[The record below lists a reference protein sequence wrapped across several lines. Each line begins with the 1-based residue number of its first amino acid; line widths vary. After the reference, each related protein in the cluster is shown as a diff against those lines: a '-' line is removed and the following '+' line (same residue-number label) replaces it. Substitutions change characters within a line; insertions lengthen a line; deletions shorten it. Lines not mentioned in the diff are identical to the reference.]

1 MKIAK
6 DAVLDVFTEVFE
18 MFDIFKKFNFW
29 DGTVTGCGIER
40 PDYISML
47 NSMLE
52 PKNIITITGGRRTGK
67 SVVVRQF
74 IRYLINEK
82 KIDPAKIF
90 YANLFIQDIDF
101 MRKSSTFKK
110 ILNEWKKK
118 FDHSPGERLFIVID
132 EVQEIANWEKTIV
145 SLYEDYTADHKIIIT
160 GSNANLLSG
169 ELHTYLA
176 GRSFELT
183 LYPLSFIEYCSF
195 LNKTP
200 DRAACIE
207 YLNTGGMPEVVKV
220 EDVFARQN
228 LVSATVDSIIVRD
241 IATRHQIRNIPLLKK
256 MADYFCF
263 SPADEVSRTRISNI
277 LKDSGE
283 NASINTV
290 SEYME
295 YLKDAFFIHECPVMS
310 YKKGDIL
317 KSVPLKIYL
326 NDNSFAKTADEQS
339 DFGKLLE
346 NIIFIE
352 LKRRGFKVKTLKT
365 PGGEIDFIA
374 RKGNKLHYYQVAYLV
389 GEKGSTVYNR
399 EFGNLIKIKDHYPK
413 TVLSMDELLHQPVEG
428 INHESVVEF
437 LKNPIL

>member
-1 MKIAK
+1 
-6 DAVLDVFTEVFE
+6 
-18 MFDIFKKFNFW
+18 MFDIFKRFNFW
-29 DGTVTGCGIER
+29 DGVVTGYGIDR
-40 PDYISML
+40 PDYISAL
-47 NSMLE
+47 DSMLE

-67 SVVVRQF
+67 SVVVRQL

-82 KIDPAKIF
+82 KVDPTKIF

-101 MRKSSTFKK
+101 MRDSKTFND

-118 FDHSPGERLFIVID
+118 FNHAQNERLFIVID
-132 EVQEIANWEKTIV
+132 EVQEIANWEKTVV

-160 GSNANLLSG
+160 GSNAKLLSG

-183 LYPLSFIEYCSF
+183 LYPLSFMEYCSF
-195 LNKTP
+195 LNKSP

-207 YLNTGGMPEVVKV
+207 YLNAGGMPEVVKV
-220 EDVFARQN
+220 KDVFARQN

-241 IATRHQIRNIPLLKK
+241 IATRHQIRNIPLLRK

-263 SPADEVSRTRISNI
+263 SPTDEVSRTRISNI
-277 LKDSGE
+277 LKEGGE

-295 YLKDAFFIHECPVMS
+295 YLKDAFFIHECPLLS
-310 YKKGDIL
+310 HKKGDVL
-317 KSVPLKIYL
+317 KSVPLKVYL
-326 NDNSFAKTADEQS
+326 NDTSFAKTADEQS

-352 LKRRGFKVKTLKT
+352 LIRRGFKVKTLKT
-365 PGGEIDFIA
+365 DSGEIDFVA
-374 RKGNKLHYYQVAYLV
+374 QKGNKLHYYQVAYLI
-389 GEKGSTVYNR
+389 GEKGSAVYNR
-399 EFGNLIKIKDHYPK
+399 EFGNLMKIKDHFPK
-413 TVLSMDELLHQPVEG
+413 TVLSMDELLHQPVDG

-437 LKNPIL
+437 LKKPFL

>member
-1 MKIAK
+1 
-6 DAVLDVFTEVFE
+6 
-18 MFDIFKKFNFW
+18 MFDIFKRFNFW
-29 DGTVTGCGIER
+29 DGVVTGCGIAR
-40 PDYISML
+40 PDYISAL
-47 NSMLE
+47 DAMLE

-82 KIDPAKIF
+82 KVDPTKIF

-101 MRKSSTFKK
+101 MRDSKKFKE

-118 FDHSPGERLFIVID
+118 FNHSPGERLFIVID
-132 EVQEIANWEKTIV
+132 EVQEIANWEKTVV

-160 GSNANLLSG
+160 GSNAKLLSG

-176 GRSFELT
+176 GRSFEMT
-183 LYPLSFIEYCSF
+183 LYPLSFMEYCSF
-195 LNKTP
+195 LNKSP

-220 EDVFARQN
+220 KDVFARQN

-241 IATRHQIRNIPLLKK
+241 IATRHQIRNIPLLRK

-263 SPADEVSRTRISNI
+263 SPTDEVSRTRISNI
-277 LKDSGE
+277 LKEGGE

-295 YLKDAFFIHECPVMS
+295 YLKDAFFIHECPLLS
-310 YKKGDIL
+310 HKKGDVL
-317 KSVPLKIYL
+317 KSVPLKVYL
-326 NDNSFAKTADEQS
+326 NDTSFAKTADEQS

-352 LKRRGFKVKTLKT
+352 LIRRGFKVKTLKT
-365 PGGEIDFIA
+365 DSGEIDFVA
-374 RKGNKLHYYQVAYLV
+374 RIGNKLHYYQVAYLI
-389 GEKGSTVYNR
+389 GEKGSAVYNR
-399 EFGNLIKIKDHYPK
+399 EFGNLMKIKDHFPK

-437 LKNPIL
+437 LKNPSL

>member
-1 MKIAK
+1 MKIIK
-6 DAVLDVFTEVFE
+6 NAVLDIFTEVFE

-52 PKNIITITGGRRTGK
+52 SKNIITITGGRRTGK

-118 FDHSPGERLFIVID
+118 FDHAPGERLFIVID
-132 EVQEIANWEKTIV
+132 EVQEIADWEKTIV

-183 LYPLSFIEYCSF
+183 LYPLSFMEYCSF

-207 YLNTGGMPEVVKV
+207 YLNAGGMPEVVKV

-277 LKDSGE
+277 LKGSGE

-346 NIIFIE
+346 NIIFME

-399 EFGNLIKIKDHYPK
+399 EFGNLIKIKDHFPK

>member
-1 MKIAK
+1 
-6 DAVLDVFTEVFE
+6 
-18 MFDIFKKFNFW
+18 MFDIFKRFNFW
-29 DGTVTGCGIER
+29 DGVVTGCGIDR
-40 PDYISML
+40 PDYISAL
-47 NSMLE
+47 DSMLE

-82 KIDPAKIF
+82 KVDPTKIF

-101 MRKSSTFKK
+101 MRDSKTFND

-118 FDHSPGERLFIVID
+118 FNHHQGERLFIVID
-132 EVQEIANWEKTIV
+132 EVQEIVNWEKTVV

-160 GSNANLLSG
+160 GSNAKLLSG

-183 LYPLSFIEYCSF
+183 LYPLSFMEYCSF
-195 LNKTP
+195 LNKSP
-200 DRAACIE
+200 DRVACIE
-207 YLNTGGMPEVVKV
+207 YLNAGGMPEVVKV
-220 EDVFARQN
+220 KDVFARQN

-241 IATRHQIRNIPLLKK
+241 IATRHQIRNIALLRK

-263 SPADEVSRTRISNI
+263 SPTDEVSRTRISNI
-277 LKDSGE
+277 LKDGGE
-283 NASINTV
+283 SASINTV

-295 YLKDAFFIHECPVMS
+295 YLKDAFFIHECPLIS
-310 YKKGDIL
+310 HKKGDIL
-317 KSVPLKIYL
+317 KSVPLKVYL
-326 NDNSFAKTADEQS
+326 NDTSFAKTADEQS

-365 PGGEIDFIA
+365 DSGEIDFVA
-374 RKGNKLHYYQVAYLV
+374 QKGNKLHYYQVAYLI
-389 GEKGSTVYNR
+389 GEKGSAVYNR
-399 EFGNLIKIKDHYPK
+399 EFGNLIKIKDHFPK
-413 TVLSMDELLHQPVEG
+413 TVLSMDELLHQPVDG

-437 LKNPIL
+437 LKNPFL